1 MAKTTTFPLRY
12 SAYAISIAG
21 LVISLPVTLWAETG
35 YIIPV
40 IFAGLAALGTWDLLQ
55 RKHTVSRNYPIMAN
69 FRYLFES
76 VGPEIRQYFIQSD
89 TEERPFS
96 REQRTI
102 VYQRA
107 KNVLDKRPFG

>member
-1 MAKTTTFPLRY
+1 
-12 SAYAISIAG
+12 
-21 LVISLPVTLWAETG
+21 
-35 YIIPV
+35 
-40 IFAGLAALGTWDLLQ
+40 
-55 RKHTVSRNYPIMAN
+55 MAN

-107 KNVLDKRPFG
+107 KQVLDKRPPLPHPDAAG

>member
-1 MAKTTTFPLRY
+1 MEKTKTFPLRY
-12 SAYAISIAG
+12 TAYALSIAG
-21 LVISLPVTLWAETG
+21 FFVSLGLALVLEEG
-35 YIIPV
+35 YVFPV
-40 IFAGLAALGTWDLLQ
+40 IFGAFAALGTYDLMQ

-69 FRYLFES
+69 FRYLLES

-102 VYQRA
+102 VHL
-107 KNVLDKRPFG
+107 K

>member
-21 LVISLPVTLWAETG
+21 LVISLPVTIWMDAG
-35 YIIPV
+35 YVFPL
-40 IFAGLAALGTWDLLQ
+40 IFAILTAIGTRDLLQ
-55 RKHTVSRNYPIMAN
+55 RRHTVSRNYPIMAN

-96 REQRTI
+96 REQR
-102 VYQRA
+102 
-107 KNVLDKRPFG
+107 